1 MDSCVFC
8 DIIDN
13 PSKAR
18 TVFSDPYTV
27 AFLPLAP
34 ATRGHTLV
42 VPRTHF
48 ADLWTMDDLSVQHL
62 TRTTL
67 AVGRALRAALE
78 PEGMNVINSAGTA
91 ASQSVFHCHTPRT
104 LVGRGCDGPHLAAE
118 GRRVRGRRG
127 AGRPGRPD
135 LLGMPENVTLNSRTA
150 GVAVATRR

>member
-48 ADLWTMDDLSVQHL
+48 ADLWTMDDPSVQHL

-67 AVGRALRAALE
+67 AVGRALRSVLE

-91 ASQSVFHCHTPRT
+91 ASQSVFHCHTHLVPRWQ
-104 LVGRGCDGPHLAAE
+104 GDAMGPIWPPKGSAFGDDAELDALAGQISSE
-118 GRRVRGRRG
+118 CRRMS
-127 AGRPGRPD
+127 P
-135 LLGMPENVTLNSRTA
+135 
-150 GVAVATRR
+150 

>member
-78 PEGMNVINSAGTA
+78 PKGMNVINSAGTA
-91 ASQSVFHCHTPRT
+91 ASQSVFHCHTHLVPRWT
-104 LVGRGCDGPHLAAE
+104 GDAMGRIWPPKGDAFEDDAELDALAAQISSE
-118 GRRVRGRRG
+118 CRRMS
-127 AGRPGRPD
+127 P
-135 LLGMPENVTLNSRTA
+135 
-150 GVAVATRR
+150 